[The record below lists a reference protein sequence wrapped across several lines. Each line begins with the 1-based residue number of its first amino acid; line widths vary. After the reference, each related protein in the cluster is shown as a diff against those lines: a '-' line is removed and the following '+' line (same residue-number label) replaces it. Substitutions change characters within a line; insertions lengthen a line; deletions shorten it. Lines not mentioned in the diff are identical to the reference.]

1 MATAAEAAAE
11 AAEAAVESF
20 QKLMNIRFEVQPKP
34 PLPKPR
40 GSSMSPMQSR
50 APTTPPATWRMDDR
64 LKDTLQEVEVLK
76 HTLNAIKQRI
86 RPYTG
91 SDGPPY
97 TGSEVPD
104 LTEEL
109 PEEQPPEEPPE
120 YWATRAWTQE
130 EMNEWNK
137 KEEVREWNKK
147 EEVREWN
154 RRNWEEIQHTDWE
167 DKTWPVYKEGTYWE
181 EKKWTVDKDLPVDK
195 WQWQGPADKETVEE
209 WPVDKWEESHQEQW
223 QGPADKETV
232 EEWPVDQEGPPWSA
246 CETDQDHTV
255 SVKTA
260 APWCQDQHNTDQ
272 YQTCHKAVELDRAFQ
287 HRQAAMD
294 HARAAEWHAAQAA
307 ESSNLEPATEAWLRN
322 DVLTVD
328 EWNYWKEGLQVGNT
342 LCWQFVDFKI
352 KKIWGYP
359 PGCQL
364 VDIPMQG
371 WAQEGGGA
379 SGSGG
384 GGGGGAPPPKR
395 QRQQRGGAHLAWYNA
410 KWKANKAGPD
420 ALSEFLRKHPDPRQ
434 T

>member
-50 APTTPPATWRMDDR
+50 APTTPPTTWRMDDR

-137 KEEVREWNKK
+137 KEEVREWN
-147 EEVREWN
+147 

-195 WQWQGPADKETVEE
+195 WQWQGPADKETVVE

-223 QGPADKETV
+223 QGPADKEAEQCHT
-232 EEWPVDQEGPPWSA
+232 EEWPAWKDASREEQ
-246 CETDQDHTV
+246 
-255 SVKTA
+255 
-260 APWCQDQHNTDQ
+260 APWRQDDVREGRNN
-272 YQTCHKAVELDRAFQ
+272 
-287 HRQAAMD
+287 RQ
-294 HARAAEWHAAQAA
+294 
-307 ESSNLEPATEAWLRN
+307 S
-322 DVLTVD
+322 
-328 EWNYWKEGLQVGNT
+328 
-342 LCWQFVDFKI
+342 
-352 KKIWGYP
+352 
-359 PGCQL
+359 
-364 VDIPMQG
+364 
-371 WAQEGGGA
+371 
-379 SGSGG
+379 
-384 GGGGGAPPPKR
+384 
-395 QRQQRGGAHLAWYNA
+395 
-410 KWKANKAGPD
+410 
-420 ALSEFLRKHPDPRQ
+420 
-434 T
+434 

>member
-1 MATAAEAAAE
+1 MATAAEANAE

-20 QKLMNIRFEVQPKP
+20 HKLMEFTFDVQPKS
-34 PLPKPR
+34 PLPTP
-40 GSSMSPMQSR
+40 QSR

-64 LKDTLQEVEVLK
+64 LKETQQEVAVLK

-86 RPYTG
+86 R
-91 SDGPPY
+91 PY

-109 PEEQPPEEPPE
+109 PEEQPPEEPPD
-120 YWATRAWTQE
+120 YWAPRAWTQE
-130 EMNEWNK
+130 EMNEWNQ
-137 KEEVREWNKK
+137 KEEVRERNKK
-147 EEVREWN
+147 EEVRERN

-167 DKTWPVYKEGTYWE
+167 DETWP
-181 EKKWTVDKDLPVDK
+181 VDKDLPVDK
-195 WQWQGPADKETVEE
+195 WQWQGSADKETVEE
-209 WPVDKWEESHQEQW
+209 WPEDKWEESHQEQW

-272 YQTCHKAVELDRAFQ
+272 YQAFQ

-307 ESSNLEPATEAWLRN
+307 ESSNLEPATEAWLRH

-342 LCWQFVDFKI
+342 LSWQFVDFKI

-371 WAQEGGGA
+371 WAQKGGGA

-395 QRQQRGGAHLAWYNA
+395 QRQQRGGAHLEWYNA
-410 KWKANKAGPD
+410 KFKATKAGRD
-420 ALSEFLRKHPDPRQ
+420 ALREFLRKHPDPRQ